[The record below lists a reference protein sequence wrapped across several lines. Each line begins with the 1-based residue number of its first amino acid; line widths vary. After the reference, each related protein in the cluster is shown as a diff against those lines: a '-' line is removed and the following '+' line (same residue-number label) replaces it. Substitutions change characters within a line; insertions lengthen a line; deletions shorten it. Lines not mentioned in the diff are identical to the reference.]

1 MAAPSSDLPDEVLE
15 EIFIRLNDAAD
26 LARASAACASF
37 RRVVSGRRF
46 LRRVRS
52 HHAPP
57 VLGFLYGSTSP
68 GFLPAGSPR
77 GAAPADRAL
86 ARAAD
91 FAFSFLPG
99 NGRWRVRDARDGR
112 ILLSSGQPSS
122 PTSSSPTHC
131 TAGTC
136 RSPASPTM
144 SSPPSPTS
152 TCTPSSP
159 SSIRPA
165 TRIRKRQTPEILP
178 FRVICNVLSET
189 KVATFI
195 FSSATGEWR
204 GVTSFSFRSY
214 GAIRH
219 PGPGSLVRHYASRC
233 FYWTHDSWN
242 YLLVLDTSEM
252 KFSVAGLPSN
262 SHGRRRVIFHAG
274 EDMLGLLTLAKQSLE
289 FHWKTLGGSGFG
301 VEEWHHEKTIP
312 LPDCY
317 RYTILDAS
325 EGYLLLRMAPRLL
338 SWYVNSSQQMPP
350 ESQYFTLELKTMVAE
365 RLCSSNQTVCH
376 AGAHLYASFPPPLS
390 LPSV

>member
-77 GAAPADRAL
+77 GAATADRAL

-112 ILLSSGQPSS
+112 ILLSQWSAVFPDLVVADPLHRRYEQIPRIPHDVVASLADFYMHTFE
-122 PTSSSPTHC
+122 PFLD
-131 TAGTC
+131 
-136 RSPASPTM
+136 PAASD
-144 SSPPSPTS
+144 
-152 TCTPSSP
+152 
-159 SSIRPA
+159 
-165 TRIRKRQTPEILP
+165 KEKEEEDNLP

-195 FSSATGEWR
+195 FSSVTGEWR

-325 EGYLLLRMAPRLL
+325 EGYLLLRRAPRLL

>member
-1 MAAPSSDLPDEVLE
+1 PPHAPIEAKPGGGAVCRSSCWVSALPQLLNHSSPLNSRLAPQS
-15 EIFIRLNDAAD
+15 RLNH
-26 LARASAACASF
+26 RW
-37 RRVVSGRRF
+37 RQHV
-46 LRRVRS
+46 
-52 HHAPP
+52 
-57 VLGFLYGSTSP
+57 STSP
-68 GFLPAGSPR
+68 GFLPATPPR
-77 GAAPADRAL
+77 GAAPAGRAL

-99 NGRWRVRDARDGR
+99 NRWRVRDARDGR
-112 ILLSSGQPSS
+112 VLLSQWSAVFPDLVVADPLHRRYAQIPRIPHDVAASLADFYMHTFE
-122 PTSSSPTHC
+122 PFLD
-131 TAGTC
+131 
-136 RSPASPTM
+136 PASDNE
-144 SSPPSPTS
+144 
-152 TCTPSSP
+152 
-159 SSIRPA
+159 
-165 TRIRKRQTPEILP
+165 KEEEEILP

-189 KVATFI
+189 KVATFA

-214 GAIRH
+214 AAIRH

-242 YLLVLDTSEM
+242 YLLVLDTREM
-252 KFSVAGLPSN
+252 KFSIAGLPPN
-262 SHGRRRVIFHAG
+262 SHGRRRVIFCAG

-325 EGYLLLRMAPRLL
+325 EGYLLLRAAPRLL

-390 LPSV
+390 LPSI